1 MRSPQ
6 RLCSARMTA
15 ELRHL
20 RAFLAIADEGSVTGA
35 ADRLRVSQPALSRT
49 LRQLETHLGVL
60 LVDRSTHHLRLT
72 AEGRTFRDKAA
83 LALAAV
89 DDALDPGRLRQWPLR
104 LGHAWSALGRYT
116 TPLLRRWK
124 ETHPDTP
131 LELLRVDDRTAGL
144 LSGRVDAA
152 LVRAPALPPT
162 AESAERLGEHLGEG
176 LRAERLLDERR
187 VAAVPS
193 GSELADAPGPLTLA
207 DLSRRPVAL
216 NTVSGLTTLDLW
228 PADLR
233 PDPARTV
240 RVANTDDWLGE
251 IAAGNAVGVSTDAT
265 AEMHPHPGVAY
276 RALTGTDDV
285 PVLLVWRA
293 APGHPAVRRL
303 VALAREVL
311 SDGPSGP
318 AAEPTGTD

>member
-1 MRSPQ
+1 
-6 RLCSARMTA
+6 MTA

-20 RAFLAIADEGSVTGA
+20 RAFLAIADEGSVTRA
-35 ADRLRVSQPALSRT
+35 AERLRVSQPALSRT
-49 LRQLETHLGVL
+49 LRQLEAHLGVL
-60 LVDRSTHHLRLT
+60 LVDRGTHHLRLT

-89 DDALDPGRLRQWPLR
+89 DDALDPVRLRNWPLR
-104 LGHAWSALGRYT
+104 LGHAWSAFGRYT

-124 ETHPDTP
+124 ETCPDTP

-152 LVRAPALPPT
+152 LVRAPMLP
-162 AESAERLGEHLGEG
+162 EWSAGTLGEDLC
-176 LRAERLLDERR
+176 AERLLDERR
-187 VAAVPS
+187 VVAVPS
-193 GSELADAPGPLTLA
+193 GSELARAEGPLTLA
-207 DLSRRPVAL
+207 SLAGHPVAL
-216 NTVSGLTTLDLW
+216 NTVTGLTTLDLW
-228 PADLR
+228 PADIR

-265 AEMHPHPGVAY
+265 AEMHPHPGVTY
-276 RALTGTDDV
+276 RPLTGTDDV
-285 PVLLVWRA
+285 PLLLVWRA

-303 VALAREVL
+303 VTVAREVL
-311 SDGPSGP
+311 SDGPS
-318 AAEPTGTD
+318 AAGGAPPGTG